1 MKKILVVMLTLSVI
15 AFASCNNENNVTGL
29 IESDSPEFVD
39 STLQQVQ
46 QNMELLKVQKSI
58 HIYNND
64 VFGSYT
70 EPETRGLFKF
80 LRSIVK
86 VIATV
91 AADAVGGAVGGV
103 AGGVAASGI
112 VGGALLFNVTD
123 VAIVPMPNATRA
135 GGDFERNDLFYDK
148 NIVFDDIVPL
158 NRNNENDSVGYYH
171 NKVLYGLFLNEDKAE
186 KFVALD
192 KNQQANMIV
201 QEMAKEP
208 YLKNRYGNELND
220 VEKVN
225 KGVET
230 AEAVIKIAEEV
241 ESEEEFFARLAEI
254 GLTDPNV
261 IAVMKEIINGLENTD
276 PTQDDGQYYQKV
288 LDIVETSSLDSNMKT
303 RLSDG
308 IIIGQASNHLWKRV
322 DLDVN
327 DEDLMDFGTGDEDPD
342 VYK

>member
-1 MKKILVVMLTLSVI
+1 
-15 AFASCNNENNVTGL
+15 
-29 IESDSPEFVD
+29 
-39 STLQQVQ
+39 
-46 QNMELLKVQKSI
+46 
-58 HIYNND
+58 
-64 VFGSYT
+64 
-70 EPETRGLFKF
+70 
-80 LRSIVK
+80 
-86 VIATV
+86 
-91 AADAVGGAVGGV
+91 
-103 AGGVAASGI
+103 
-112 VGGALLFNVTD
+112 
-123 VAIVPMPNATRA
+123 
-135 GGDFERNDLFYDK
+135 
-148 NIVFDDIVPL
+148 
-158 NRNNENDSVGYYH
+158 
-171 NKVLYGLFLNEDKAE
+171 
-186 KFVALD
+186 
-192 KNQQANMIV
+192 MIV